1 MSDYDNR
8 QYRRMLDQIQD
19 FESKRIDL
27 KHLING
33 MESLLCALEEAD
45 AGWKSEFQSKWGVL
59 EEVYAVAL
67 DRKRQLTED
76 DWKLIN
82 TAVEGMKHLIARVYS
97 EQPEEDT

>member
-8 QYRRMLDQIQD
+8 QYRRMLDQIHD

-33 MESLLCALEEAD
+33 MESLLCALEGAD
-45 AGWKSEFQSKWGVL
+45 AAWKSEFQSKWGVL

-67 DRKRQLTED
+67 DRKRQLIQD

-82 TAVEGMKHLIARVYS
+82 TSVAGMKELIAGVYS
-97 EQPEEDT
+97 EQQEEDA

>member
-8 QYRRMLDQIQD
+8 QYRRMLDQIKD

-27 KHLING
+27 EHLING
-33 MESLLCALEEAD
+33 LESLLCALEEAN
-45 AGWKSEFQSKWGVL
+45 AGWKSEFQSKWGLL

-67 DRKRQLTED
+67 DRNRPLNQD

-82 TAVEGMKHLIARVYS
+82 PAVERMKQLISDVYS
-97 EQPEEDT
+97 EQPEEET

>member
-8 QYRRMLDQIQD
+8 QYGRMLDQIRD

-33 MESLLCALEEAD
+33 MESLLCVLEEAD
-45 AGWKSEFQSKWGVL
+45 PTWKAQFQSKWGVL

-67 DRKRQLTED
+67 DRKRQITED

-82 TAVEGMKHLIARVYS
+82 TAVAGMKELIKRVYS

>member
-8 QYRRMLDQIQD
+8 QYLRMLDQIRD

-33 MESLLCALEEAD
+33 MKFLLSALEKAD
-45 AGWKSEFQSKWGVL
+45 TTWKSEFQREWGVL

-67 DRKRQLTED
+67 DRKRQLTQD

-82 TAVEGMKHLIARVYS
+82 AAVEAMTQLITRVYS
-97 EQPEEDT
+97 GQPEEDI

>member
-8 QYRRMLDQIQD
+8 QYHRMLDQIRD

-33 MESLLCALEEAD
+33 MESLLSALETAD
-45 AGWKSEFQSKWGVL
+45 ATWKSEFQRKWGVL

-67 DRKRQLTED
+67 DRKSQLTQD

-82 TAVEGMKHLIARVYS
+82 TAVVGMKQLITQVSS
-97 EQPEEDT
+97 EKREEGI

>member
-1 MSDYDNR
+1 
-8 QYRRMLDQIQD
+8 MLDQIHD

-33 MESLLCALEEAD
+33 MESLLCVLEAAD
-45 AGWKSEFQSKWGVL
+45 AAWKSKFQRKWEVL

-67 DRKRQLTED
+67 DGKRHLTQD

-82 TAVEGMKHLIARVYS
+82 TAVEEMKQLIARVYAVCCNNS
-97 EQPEEDT
+97 CSVIAA

>member
-8 QYRRMLDQIQD
+8 QYRRMLDQMHD

-33 MESLLCALEEAD
+33 MESLLCALEETD

-59 EEVYAVAL
+59 EEVYAVAV
-67 DRKRQLTED
+67 DRKRQLNQD

-82 TAVEGMKHLIARVYS
+82 AAVEGMKQLIARVYS